1 MAEISG
7 GDKLQAA
14 LDKIARNLKK
24 GGMVKVG
31 FLENAT
37 YPTGES
43 VALIA
48 AINEWGAPS
57 RGQPPRP
64 FFRRVIAEKSG
75 EWPKA
80 IEGLLIANDYDAR
93 RTLELTGAAI
103 AGQLRQSIVD
113 LVDPPLAP
121 STIAR
126 KGFSKPLIDKSVM
139 INSISFE
146 VEET

>member
-1 MAEISG
+1 MTDISG
-7 GDKLQAA
+7 GDKLRDA
-14 LDKIARNLKK
+14 LEKIARNLKS
-24 GGMVKVG
+24 GGTVKVG

-48 AINEWGAPS
+48 AINEFGAPS

-64 FFRRVIAEKSG
+64 FFRNMIQAKSG

-80 IEGLLIANDYDAR
+80 IEGLLKANNYDVR
-93 RTLELTGAAI
+93 KTLELTGAAI

-126 KGFSKPLIDKSVM
+126 KKSAKPLIDTGVMLQSVD
-139 INSISFE
+139 FE